1 MKYVVMQGNYNKNT
15 NVTDFEQCIG
25 VFESH
30 KEAYGEAV
38 LFLNELICDRDEE
51 GLTISAIYDLEGNTG
66 CGMSIV
72 GQAKFVD
79 FAHIYF
85 FDDGK
90 KNIDEVALKG
100 GEHAED

>member
-1 MKYVVMQGNYNKNT
+1 MKYVVMQGTYNKDT

-30 KEAYGEAV
+30 REAYGEAI
-38 LFLNELICDRDEE
+38 LFLNGLIRYGEE
-51 GLTISAIYDLEGNTG
+51 KELTISAIYDLEGDVG

-72 GQAKFVD
+72 GQGNYVA

-90 KNIDEVALKG
+90 NNDEVALKG
-100 GEHAED
+100 GEQE